1 MSADGYSLDDRRQP
15 LLDISKLGAK
25 PQTNLSNDEHL
36 KNNLPDII
44 LRWKENKKSLNEK
57 EQNKVLL

>member
-36 KNNLPDII
+36 KNNLPI
-44 LRWKENKKSLNEK
+44 LF
-57 EQNKVLL
+57 